1 MIAPLEGPII
11 GPLLGGFIYEGLGW
25 KYLNYLT
32 LIFSATLA
40 IAGYFVPETYGPVLM
55 RKKAAMLRKTMEDEN
70 YMSRYCYKVGEGDML
85 ALVKLNMKRPLLML
99 FTEPICIFWALYIGV
114 QYGILYLSFTA
125 YPIVFQE
132 IRGWAAGMAG
142 LPFLGN

>member
-1 MIAPLEGPII
+1 
-11 GPLLGGFIYEGLGW
+11 
-25 KYLNYLT
+25 
-32 LIFSATLA
+32 
-40 IAGYFVPETYGPVLM
+40 
-55 RKKAAMLRKTMEDEN
+55 MEDEN

-99 FTEPICIFWALYIGV
+99 FMEPICIFWALYIGV

-132 IRGWAAGMAG
+132 IRGWAAGIAG